1 MKAQDNGSSVL
12 IGNGQAIAAS
22 AINYAARTITF
33 KPDGLVT
40 GVPKPKFEKVAVG
53 TINEAQL
60 KNYLTATNGLEVRS
74 VANYR
79 LQFAG
84 YDIVQYPTY
93 WPDSAVTVRWRSTV
107 GSTAATETFEANEL
121 EYDLTP
127 GFAETILQGSV
138 RFRVGNLTYVDRAGA
153 LYHTVNPSNGAA
165 TLAGEMQYS
174 SGKVKLS
181 EWQAGA
187 ANTMT
192 LDGLVT
198 ETNVNPADE
207 VVFRVPVAPVRPGS
221 FSIRCVPIAGTA
233 QVQVTADAQGKIVS
247 SQMVGSIDY
256 LSGIVRIKFG
266 YPVTVTPAIQA
277 KGWYNAAAVFD
288 DGGTSKIY
296 EPKPVY
302 ADSIRYNAVGFSYL
316 PLNATILGL
325 DPVRLPSDGRVPI
338 FRVGDVA
345 VVHHTAQTVFPGTP
359 AVNTSLNVG
368 RVRLSRMR
376 IVDSLGVVADPLMFN
391 INLDAGTVQLKSN
404 YSQGTLVPPLY
415 AEHRIEDEAVVTDVQ
430 INGRMALN
438 IPLTHDFPANTTVVS
453 SALLIGNL
461 RARAFGRFSQQ
472 TWTNTWSD
480 ARIGNA
486 TLAQYNDTLYPIAV
500 TNRGTIQE
508 RWALIFTS
516 STAFR
521 VIGENVGEVATGD
534 INTDLAPANPGFGQ
548 PYFSLNKLGWGSG
561 WVQGNV
567 LRFNTAAAN
576 FPINAARTVLQG
588 PSTALDDQF
597 GIEVRGDIDRP

>member
-1 MKAQDNGSSVL
+1 
-12 IGNGQAIAAS
+12 
-22 AINYAARTITF
+22 
-33 KPDGLVT
+33 
-40 GVPKPKFEKVAVG
+40 
-53 TINEAQL
+53 
-60 KNYLTATNGLEVRS
+60 
-74 VANYR
+74 
-79 LQFAG
+79 
-84 YDIVQYPTY
+84 
-93 WPDSAVTVRWRSTV
+93 
-107 GSTAATETFEANEL
+107 
-121 EYDLTP
+121 
-127 GFAETILQGSV
+127 
-138 RFRVGNLTYVDRAGA
+138 
-153 LYHTVNPSNGAA
+153 
-165 TLAGEMQYS
+165 
-174 SGKVKLS
+174 
-181 EWQAGA
+181 
-187 ANTMT
+187 
-192 LDGLVT
+192 
-198 ETNVNPADE
+198 
-207 VVFRVPVAPVRPGS
+207 
-221 FSIRCVPIAGTA
+221 
-233 QVQVTADAQGKIVS
+233 
-247 SQMVGSIDY
+247 MVGSIDY

-277 KGWYNAAAVFD
+277 KAWYNAAAVFD
-288 DGGTSKIY
+288 DAGTDKIY

-345 VVHHTAQTVFPGTP
+345 VVHHTAQTVFPGSP
-359 AVNTSLNVG
+359 AVNTTLNVG

-376 IVDSLGVVADPLMFN
+376 IVDSLGVVADPSMFN
-391 INLDAGTVQLKSN
+391 IDLDAGTVVLNSS
-404 YSQGTLVPPLY
+404 YAQGTLVPPLY

-453 SALLIGNL
+453 SALLIGNM

-472 TWTNTWSD
+472 TWTSVWSD

-548 PYFSLNKLGWGSG
+548 PYFSINRLGWGSG
-561 WVQGNV
+561 WVSGNV